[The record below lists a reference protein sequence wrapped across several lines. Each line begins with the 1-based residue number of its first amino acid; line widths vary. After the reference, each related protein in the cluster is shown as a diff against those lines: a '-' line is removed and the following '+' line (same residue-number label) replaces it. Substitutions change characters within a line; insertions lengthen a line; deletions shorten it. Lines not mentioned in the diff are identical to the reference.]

1 MGHTLAHIFP
11 LGTGTRKALKL
22 LVSLKVAFF
31 TNEMA
36 KQAKVY
42 IAVIQHTQELHD
54 VRGLK

>member
-11 LGTGTRKALKL
+11 LGTETRKALKL

-42 IAVIQHTQELHD
+42 IAVI
-54 VRGLK
+54 